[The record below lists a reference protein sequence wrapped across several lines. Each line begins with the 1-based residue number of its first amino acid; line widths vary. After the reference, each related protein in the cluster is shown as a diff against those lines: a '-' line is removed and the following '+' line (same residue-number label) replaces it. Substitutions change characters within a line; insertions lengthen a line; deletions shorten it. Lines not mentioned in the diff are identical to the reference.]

1 MTKTKRTVIAVLAL
15 ILVLGT
21 VGVMQDGSLSM
32 LRGMIR
38 CALLLGVAV
47 WGILHE
53 DIKKEKDNEF

>member
-1 MTKTKRTVIAVLAL
+1 MTKARRTTIAVLAL

-38 CALLLGVAV
+38 CAVLLGVAV
-47 WGILHE
+47 WGILHN
-53 DIKKEKDNEF
+53 D